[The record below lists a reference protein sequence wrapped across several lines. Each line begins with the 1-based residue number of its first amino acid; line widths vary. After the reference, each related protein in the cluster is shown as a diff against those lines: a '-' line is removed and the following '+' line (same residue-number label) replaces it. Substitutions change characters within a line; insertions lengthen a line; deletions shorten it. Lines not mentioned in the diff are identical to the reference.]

1 MSPDLFP
8 KLLTTSPDIVKVWL
22 YFVYYQDRDSQYYL
36 GLCYEEG
43 CGVQENTC
51 IAANYYKLA
60 AEQGHEEAQYRLAL
74 FHLHGLGGN
83 PYKTGYFAMIVGQF
97 FVAPALAMY
106 HIGVRFSVR
115 QSVRPSFR
123 PQFTSTLASKS
134 IQMTFL
140 LNHCI
145 HAA

>member
-83 PYKTGYFAMIVGQF
+83 PYKTGYFAMIVGPVF
-97 FVAPALAMY
+97 C
-106 HIGVRFSVR
+106 RTCFSNVPYR
-115 QSVRPSFR
+115 RPVFCPSVRPSVF
-123 PQFTSTLASKS
+123 PSTIYVDPS
-134 IQMTFL
+134 I
-140 LNHCI
+140 
-145 HAA
+145 